1 MPEQFYTEQ
10 KESEL
15 SPEEE
20 EKLEIQK
27 ILFICGGV
35 LGLCIFVLIVLRVL
49 IVVKTV
55 QQKIAKKKAQEAEIL
70 RAQLQREPVL
80 SISYKL
86 EC

>member
-80 SISYKL
+80 IIS
-86 EC
+86 

>member
-80 SISYKL
+80 SARS
-86 EC
+86 

>member
-10 KESEL
+10 KGSEL

-20 EKLEIQK
+20 EKLEIKK

-35 LGLCIFVLIVLRVL
+35 LGLCIFILIVLRVL

-55 QQKIAKKKAQEAEIL
+55 QQKIAKKQAQEAERL
-70 RAQLQREPVL
+70 RAQLQRDTVR
-80 SISYKL
+80 
-86 EC
+86 

>member
-80 SISYKL
+80 SIS
-86 EC
+86 